1 MGQRSGRRGLFLL
14 PASSLGKLRHG
25 CSGGIVPPSNT
36 MLLQE
41 IFRPDDVL
49 LGLEPGDKWEAIRSL
64 MERLVEAGRVPEERS
79 EELLE
84 AVFERERSMSTGM
97 ERGLAIPHAA
107 VEGIDGLAAA
117 LGIVTDD
124 DGLEFSS
131 IDGAPTRLV
140 ILLLIPREQKLLHI
154 RTLAD
159 VARGLG
165 DEAVVSK
172 LLASENSADAWQVL
186 GGA

>member
-1 MGQRSGRRGLFLL
+1 MGQEGGRLRPSLL
-14 PASSLGKLRHG
+14 PASWGGKLRPAG
-25 CSGGIVPPSNT
+25 VGGIVPPSIP

-41 IFRPDDVL
+41 IFTADDVL
-49 LGLEPGDKWEAIRSL
+49 FGLDPGDKWEAIRSL
-64 MERLVEAGRVPEERS
+64 MGLLVESGRVPAERS
-79 EELLE
+79 EELLD
-84 AVFERERSMSTGM
+84 AVFEREQSMSTGM

-117 LGIVTDD
+117 IGIVSDEE
-124 DGLEFSS
+124 GLDFAS

-159 VARGLG
+159 IARGLG
-165 DEAVVSK
+165 DESMVAQ
-172 LLASENSADAWQVL
+172 LLASGAAAEAWQVL

>member
-1 MGQRSGRRGLFLL
+1 MQ
-14 PASSLGKLRHG
+14 
-25 CSGGIVPPSNT
+25 
-36 MLLQE
+36 LQE
-41 IFRPDDVL
+41 IFKPDDVL
-49 LGLEPGDKWEAIRSL
+49 LGLDPGDKWEAIRAL
-64 MERLVEAGRVPEERS
+64 MGRLVASGRVPTERE

-107 VEGIDGLAAA
+107 VEGLDGLAAA
-117 LGIVTDD
+117 LGVVTDEG
-124 DGLEFSS
+124 GLEFAS

-159 VARGLG
+159 IARGLG
-165 DEAVVSK
+165 DEAKV
-172 LLASENSADAWQVL
+172 ASLVAAADVDEAWQVL
-186 GGA
+186 GQG

>member
-1 MGQRSGRRGLFLL
+1 MQ
-14 PASSLGKLRHG
+14 
-25 CSGGIVPPSNT
+25 
-36 MLLQE
+36 LQE
-41 IFRPDDVL
+41 IFRADDVL
-49 LGLEPGDKWEAIRSL
+49 LGLDSGDKWEAIRSL
-64 MERLVEAGRVPEERS
+64 MERLVESGRVPEERA

-117 LGIVTDD
+117 LGIVTDEG
-124 DGLEFSS
+124 GLEFSS

-159 VARGLG
+159 VARGRG

-172 LLASENSADAWQVL
+172 LLASESSADAWQVL